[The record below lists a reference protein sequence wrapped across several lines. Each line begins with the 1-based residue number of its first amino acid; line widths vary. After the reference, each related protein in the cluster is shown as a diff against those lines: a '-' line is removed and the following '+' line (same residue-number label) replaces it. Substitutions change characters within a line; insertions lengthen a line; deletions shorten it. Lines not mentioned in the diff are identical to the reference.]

1 MPLYEKLSTSNDETT
16 TEHARLVPFGILTV
30 QGVRGRTHP
39 GKPDLCRSRGAVCRG
54 AWCGASGGGAEVR
67 GAGGR
72 MVEGLRGPSVRFRAF
87 DTMTV

>member
-54 AWCGASGGGAEVR
+54 VERLESLEAGAEVR
-67 GAGGR
+67 GRAQ
-72 MVEGLRGPSVRFRAF
+72 MVEGLNGPSVRFRAF
-87 DTMTV
+87 DTLTV